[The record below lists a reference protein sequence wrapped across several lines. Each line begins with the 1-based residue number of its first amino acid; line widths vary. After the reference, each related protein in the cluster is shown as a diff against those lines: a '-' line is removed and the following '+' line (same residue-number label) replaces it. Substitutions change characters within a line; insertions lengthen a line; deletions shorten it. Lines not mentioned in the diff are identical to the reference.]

1 MRHGRALLALAI
13 LAGGAPAVA
22 ASGAEVY
29 AAHCAVCH
37 LAQGEGTP
45 GFVPP
50 LTGTLGYY
58 LADDAGRAVLARI
71 VAGGMAGSIEVS
83 GKRYSGAM
91 RVLPPVSDE
100 EGALAL
106 NHVLQTF
113 NGASLP
119 ADFQP
124 FVAAE
129 IARGREAKVTPT
141 ELHAQRQALVQR
153 LKEAGKTR

>member
-1 MRHGRALLALAI
+1 LFLLSLFAFDAPALA
-13 LAGGAPAVA
+13 AG
-22 ASGAEVY
+22 GAEVY

-50 LTGTLGYY
+50 LTGTLGHY
-58 LADDAGRAVLARI
+58 LADGAGRSLLARI
-71 VAGGMAGSIEVS
+71 VAGGMAGSIEVG

-106 NHVLQTF
+106 NHVLQRF
-113 NGASLP
+113 NAESIP
-119 ADFQP
+119 ADFVP
-124 FVAAE
+124 FEAAE
-129 IARGREAKVTPT
+129 IARARDAKTAPT
-141 ELHAQRQALVQR
+141 ELHAERQALVTR
-153 LKEAGKTR
+153 LKQAGKAR